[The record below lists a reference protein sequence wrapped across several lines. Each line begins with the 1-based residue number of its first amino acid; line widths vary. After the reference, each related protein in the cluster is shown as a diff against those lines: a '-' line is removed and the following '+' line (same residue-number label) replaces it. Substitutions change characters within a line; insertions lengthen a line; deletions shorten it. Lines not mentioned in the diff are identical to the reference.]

1 MAQPWDLKKNVH
13 PALLNLAFM
22 FHSHSCCILI
32 VKGNLLF
39 KLRIYDSSAQ
49 FTKSYQTFLLALGVL
64 ELVVHEKFH
73 IKSFSEE
80 KTSLKWWFFFP
91 FLLFFFR
98 VYIVHSKY
106 KTEVLNSIFQGDIRN
121 LHFILHL
128 NQMKIHLS
136 VLDVGTSSS
145 KYSFFFAII
154 VELLEN
160 RMQFQFWKLYE
171 EEASC
176 GVFIQFSGNHNYT
189 QTQSEPLYRSILKPE
204 LLRRGYE

>member
-1 MAQPWDLKKNVH
+1 MAKPWDLKKNVH
-13 PALLNLAFM
+13 PTFFNLTFM

-39 KLRIYDSSAQ
+39 KLGIYDCSAQ
-49 FTKSYQTFLLALGVL
+49 LAKSYQTFLLTLGVL

-73 IKSFSEE
+73 IESFSEE
-80 KTSLKWWFFFP
+80 KTSLKWRSFFP
-91 FLLFFFR
+91 FLLFFLSTD
-98 VYIVHSKY
+98 IVHSKY
-106 KTEVLNSIFQGDIRN
+106 KIEVLNCIFQGDIRN

-145 KYSFFFAII
+145 KHSFFFAVI

-160 RMQFQFWKLYE
+160 GMQF
-171 EEASC
+171 
-176 GVFIQFSGNHNYT
+176 
-189 QTQSEPLYRSILKPE
+189 
-204 LLRRGYE
+204 